1 MFMEEPHLAL
11 DPTFTS
17 NITKT
22 LTFESFHER
31 RREEIKHSTNFLKF
45 NRFMRKHDLK
55 LAMGGEEFEKIDGDE
70 EKRVAWG
77 KRREKEKKIFS
88 QPRERKG

>member
-1 MFMEEPHLAL
+1 
-11 DPTFTS
+11 
-17 NITKT
+17 
-22 LTFESFHER
+22 
-31 RREEIKHSTNFLKF
+31 
-45 NRFMRKHDLK
+45 MRKHDLK
-55 LAMGGEEFEKIDGDE
+55 LAMGGEGFEKIDGDE